1 MTVTRAGPEP
11 RNNEPRSERRDE
23 IVALAGEMF
32 ASRGFAGTT
41 VRAIADAAGILS
53 GSLYHHFHSR
63 ESIVDELLSSFLAET
78 MTAYEAAIAAA
89 DTHTDALR
97 ALVQIAF
104 AAVHDHRAA
113 VAVMHQEFHTLL
125 QYPRFEYLRTASD
138 DAERVWLG
146 VLRAGMRTGE
156 FRRAADP
163 ALTYRFIRDAVWN
176 TVRWYEPSGRYR
188 IDTIANRY
196 LDLLLDGLRSTP

>member
-1 MTVTRAGPEP
+1 VAVTRTTPDA
-11 RNNEPRSERRDE
+11 RAEPRSERRDE

-32 ASRGFAGTT
+32 ATRGFAGTT
-41 VRAIADAAGILS
+41 VREIADAAGILS
-53 GSLYHHFHSR
+53 GSLYHHFDSK
-63 ESIVDELLSSFLAET
+63 ESIVDELLSTFLAET
-78 MTAYEAAIAAA
+78 MAAYETAIAAA
-89 DTHTDALR
+89 GSHAEALR
-97 ALVQIAF
+97 SLVQIAF

-163 ALTYRFIRDAVWN
+163 TLTYRFIRDAVWN

-196 LDLLLDGLRSTP
+196 LNLLLDGLRSAP

>member
-1 MTVTRAGPEP
+1 MRE
-11 RNNEPRSERRDE
+11 
-23 IVALAGEMF
+23 
-32 ASRGFAGTT
+32 
-41 VRAIADAAGILS
+41 IADAAGILS
-53 GSLYHHFHSR
+53 GSLYHHFDSK

-78 MTAYEAAIAAA
+78 MAAYQAAIAAA
-89 DTHTDALR
+89 GNAHRRVARARADRVRGRARPPRRGRRDAPGVPHALAVSALR
-97 ALVQIAF
+97 VPAHGLRRRRTRVAR
-104 AAVHDHRAA
+104 RA
-113 VAVMHQEFHTLL
+113 
-125 QYPRFEYLRTASD
+125 
-138 DAERVWLG
+138 
-146 VLRAGMRTGE
+146 RAPACARGE

>member
-1 MTVTRAGPEP
+1 MTADPLTTDVEFVSARRA
-11 RNNEPRSERRDE
+11 E
-23 IVALAGEMF
+23 IVAIAGDLF
-32 ASRGFAGTT
+32 AERGYANTT
-41 VRAIADAAGILS
+41 VREIADAAGILS
-53 GSLYHHFHSR
+53 GSLYHHFDSK

-78 MTAYEAAIAAA
+78 MAAYQAAIAAA
-89 DTHTDALR
+89 ETHTDALR

-156 FRRAADP
+156 FRRVTDP

-176 TVRWYEPSGRYR
+176 TVRWYEPTGRNR

-196 LDLLLDGLRSTP
+196 LELLLDGLRSTP